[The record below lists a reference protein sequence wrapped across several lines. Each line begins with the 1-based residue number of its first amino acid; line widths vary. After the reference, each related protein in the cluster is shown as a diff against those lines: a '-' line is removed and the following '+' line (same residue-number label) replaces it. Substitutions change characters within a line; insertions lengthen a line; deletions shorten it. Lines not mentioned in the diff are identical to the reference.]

1 MKIFISAIAATI
13 WALPLATL
21 SAPASAAT
29 AHNSQAGG
37 VGQSKNAYDSTV
49 GSRRVKHAAKH
60 PDAAQSGTD
69 RDAGTYVVKP
79 QSDPEYFS
87 HASGSRGSSYTE

>member
-1 MKIFISAIAATI
+1 MKSFTFAIAATI
-13 WALPLATL
+13 LALPLAAL
-21 SAPASAAT
+21 SVPASAAT

-37 VGQSKNAYDSTV
+37 IGTSKNAYDSTV

-60 PDAAQSGTD
+60 PDAAQPEAD
-69 RDAGTYVVKP
+69 RDAGMYVVKP
-79 QSDPEYFS
+79 QPDSEYFS